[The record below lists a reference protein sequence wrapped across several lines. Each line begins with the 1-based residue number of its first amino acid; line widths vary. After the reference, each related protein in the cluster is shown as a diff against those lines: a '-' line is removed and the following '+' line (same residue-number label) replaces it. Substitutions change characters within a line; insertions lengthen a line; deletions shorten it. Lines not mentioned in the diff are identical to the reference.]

1 MQYRADIDGM
11 RAVAIATVV
20 AYHAA
25 PQLMP
30 GGFVGVDV
38 FFVLSGYLISGILL
52 HSGYRGFYRR
62 RAIRIFPALLAAL
75 ALTTGLGVVT
85 LLPNELRNLGRH
97 LQASTGFVEN
107 LLLQLEVGY
116 FDPVADSK
124 PLLHLWSL
132 AVEEQ
137 FYIFWPL
144 LLLGLRR
151 WVNPWLTSLGF
162 LAASLAVCWH
172 AGPDGAALTFF
183 NTAARAWEL
192 LAGAVAWLASTRWPA
207 VGNGRARD
215 TGSAIGAVAI
225 LGSALFLH
233 RGSWHPG
240 PLTLLPVLGTVMLL
254 LAGPEALV
262 NRVALSQRVPVYLG
276 KISYPL
282 YLFHWPLLAYAYL
295 VFAGAPSPT
304 IRFLAVALALL
315 AAAGT
320 YQFVERPIQR
330 RRSSN
335 GVIIGLCMGVI
346 GVFATGT
353 WLHDGDG
360 MPQRGVV
367 VQNHHLATMH
377 SNDGV
382 EFTGDACGATAEERT
397 HLAYCVADVR
407 DPPTRAVWGDSKAK
421 AIYWGLVRQSAP
433 GQRWSLVGMQ
443 SCAPLTDVQRVHP
456 YAAQPPEVCA
466 AANRAALDV
475 LRRNAAITTVVV
487 AAGSRLLDGVDY
499 VSRDG
504 VSHGLSAVQ
513 AGLTQSV
520 RALQTAGKTVLLL
533 ADNPTITDPQ
543 NCIVRVPGSPLQP
556 LVADFVRTACTIKL
570 SDFRAA
576 NRAYRTLLEGVAT
589 ETGASVL
596 DPTPVICDA
605 ARDRCD
611 VVRDGKFLYG
621 WTDHYCDYGN
631 GLVGRRV
638 LDAIG
643 P

>member
-20 AYHAA
+20 AYHAV

-30 GGFVGVDV
+30 GGFIGVDV

-52 HSGYRGFYRR
+52 QAGYRGFYRR

-75 ALTTGLGVVT
+75 LLTLALGVVT

-107 LLLQLEVGY
+107 LLLQMEVGY

-162 LAASLAVCWH
+162 LVASLAVCWH
-172 AGPDGAALTFF
+172 AGSDGAALTFF

-192 LAGAVAWLASTRWPA
+192 LAGAVAFLASTRWPW
-207 VGNGRARD
+207 VGNGRTRD
-215 TGSAIGAVAI
+215 VGSVIGATAI
-225 LGSALFLH
+225 LASALLLH

-240 PLTLLPVLGTVMLL
+240 PLTLLPVLGTVALL
-254 LAGPEALV
+254 LVGPEAVV
-262 NRVALSQRVPVYLG
+262 NRVILSRRAPVYLG

-295 VFAGAPSPT
+295 VFAGAPSPA
-304 IRFLAVALALL
+304 IRLVAVALALL
-315 AAAGT
+315 AAATT
-320 YQFVERPIQR
+320 YHFIEQPIQR
-330 RRSSN
+330 RGRSN
-335 GVIIGLCMGVI
+335 LVLVTLCLSVI
-346 GVFATGT
+346 GVFAIGA
-353 WLHDGDG
+353 WLHSGDG

-367 VQNHHLATMH
+367 TQNRHLASMH
-377 SNDGV
+377 SSDGV
-382 EFTGDACGATAEERT
+382 EFVEDACGATADERK
-397 HLAYCVADVR
+397 HLPYCASDVR
-407 DPPTRAVWGDSKAK
+407 DVPTRAVWGDSKAK
-421 AIYWGLVRQSAP
+421 AIYWGLVRQSTA
-433 GQRWSLVGMQ
+433 GQRWSLIGLQ
-443 SCAPLTDVQRVHP
+443 SCAPLTDVQRVHA

-475 LRRNAAITTVVV
+475 LRRNTALKTVVI
-487 AAGSRLLDGVDY
+487 ATGSRLFAGVDY
-499 VSRDG
+499 ATADG
-504 VSHGLSAVQ
+504 TVRGLNAVQ

-520 RALQTAGKTVLLL
+520 RALQAAGKTVVLL

-543 NCIVRVPGSPLQP
+543 NCIVRVPDSPLQP
-556 LVADFVRTACTIKL
+556 LVADFVAAACTVKL

-576 NRAYRTLLEGVAT
+576 SHAYRAMLQAVASQ
-589 ETGASVL
+589 TGAAVI
-596 DPTPVICDA
+596 DPTPVICNA
-605 ARDRCD
+605 QEDRCD
-611 VVRDGKFLYG
+611 VVRDGKFMYG
-621 WTDHYCDYGN
+621 WTDHYSDYGN
-631 GLVGRRV
+631 GLVGKLV

-643 P
+643 R

>member
-52 HSGYRGFYRR
+52 RSGYRGFYRR

-346 GVFATGT
+346 GVFSTGT

-433 GQRWSLVGMQ
+433 GQR
-443 SCAPLTDVQRVHP
+443 
-456 YAAQPPEVCA
+456 
-466 AANRAALDV
+466 
-475 LRRNAAITTVVV
+475 
-487 AAGSRLLDGVDY
+487 
-499 VSRDG
+499 
-504 VSHGLSAVQ
+504 
-513 AGLTQSV
+513 
-520 RALQTAGKTVLLL
+520 
-533 ADNPTITDPQ
+533 
-543 NCIVRVPGSPLQP
+543 
-556 LVADFVRTACTIKL
+556 
-570 SDFRAA
+570 
-576 NRAYRTLLEGVAT
+576 
-589 ETGASVL
+589 
-596 DPTPVICDA
+596 
-605 ARDRCD
+605 
-611 VVRDGKFLYG
+611 
-621 WTDHYCDYGN
+621 
-631 GLVGRRV
+631 
-638 LDAIG
+638 
-643 P
+643 